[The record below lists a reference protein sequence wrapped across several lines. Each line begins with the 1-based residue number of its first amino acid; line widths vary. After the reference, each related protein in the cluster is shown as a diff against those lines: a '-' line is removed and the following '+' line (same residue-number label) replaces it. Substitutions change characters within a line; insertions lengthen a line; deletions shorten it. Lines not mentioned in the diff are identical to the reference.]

1 MSTQAIKLQNPSSEQ
16 EQLYTGQTHLVDSP
30 ENIHNVVQPYSTLYV
45 EILFSIISKVLRIL
59 ARIS

>member
-1 MSTQAIKLQNPSSEQ
+1 MQAIKIQNPSSEQ
-16 EQLYTGQTHLVDSP
+16 EHLYTGQTHLEPP

-45 EILFSIISKVLRIL
+45 EILFSIISKVLRIF